1 MYQISVFIFKHLFM
15 NNSNISPFSE
25 TVVKTRDKAICCDL
39 YSKWIHMKYNS
50 LNDLD
55 YQSLQRKGETWYCKT
70 CIQEILSFFNKKIN
84 PKIINLE
91 NAGIDS
97 NVKIISCWIVILKKV
112 TNDNKS
118 PIYCKHSDVSYFS
131 KLDVELR
138 SKCLSSFHL
147 NINWISKKR

>member
-1 MYQISVFIFKHLFM
+1 M
-15 NNSNISPFSE
+15 NNSNISPFCE

-39 YSKWIHMKYNS
+39 YSKWIHMKYNG
-50 LNDLD
+50 LNDLSKSSKKRWD
-55 YQSLQRKGETWYCKT
+55 LVLQNLYSGDF
-70 CIQEILSFFNKKIN
+70 IFLQQEDKSKN
-84 PKIINLE
+84 NLE
-91 NAGIDS
+91 NAGIHS
-97 NVKIISCWIVILKKV
+97 NLKIISCWIVILKKV